1 MNSLFRMGL
10 GAVLSLTLLALSEAR
25 AQQVA
30 SPRGST
36 IWYSY
41 VPGRGWVGY
50 NPGSAPAI
58 ASRSLASTPARTT
71 APGWTG
77 YAPASA
83 RLSPPV
89 VVNNQ
94 GVLPPGNANRRAAST
109 FVNRS
114 TTPRYASSL
123 PAYREAGT
131 GRAVPNIKPWLPL
144 QP

>member
-10 GAVLSLTLLALSEAR
+10 GALLSLTLLAVSEAR
-25 AQQVA
+25 AQQVV
-30 SPRGST
+30 SPAGGST
-36 IWYSY
+36 TWYSY

-58 ASRSLASTPARTT
+58 ASRSLASTTT
-71 APGWTG
+71 PSAAPGWVG
-77 YAPASA
+77 YTPASA

-89 VVNNQ
+89 V
-94 GVLPPGNANRRAAST
+94 LPSGYANRRAASM

-114 TTPRYASSL
+114 TPRYASSL
-123 PAYREAGT
+123 PAYSESGT
-131 GRAVPNIKPWLPL
+131 GRHVPMIKPWLPL